1 MHHER
6 RAWLSGTERS
16 VAVLIPHGNV
26 IWCMAVGEMSEFN
39 RCEEWMIPYEWP
51 EYNLPLQHKS

>member
-1 MHHER
+1 
-6 RAWLSGTERS
+6 

-51 EYNLPLQHKS
+51 EYDLPLQHKS